1 MLGQSEASHQHALE
15 EREAQLL
22 LVFVAQTR
30 YPGPIFYAA
39 SLHGSFDVRSPSR
52 YSVTADQTTRSPRE
66 QHMTIDQHND
76 LEAIRQLKALS
87 EDGNPQLGTVL
98 KIAKALG
105 LEFRVKPAA

>member
-1 MLGQSEASHQHALE
+1 
-15 EREAQLL
+15 
-22 LVFVAQTR
+22 
-30 YPGPIFYAA
+30 
-39 SLHGSFDVRSPSR
+39 
-52 YSVTADQTTRSPRE
+52 
-66 QHMTIDQHND
+66 MTIDQHND